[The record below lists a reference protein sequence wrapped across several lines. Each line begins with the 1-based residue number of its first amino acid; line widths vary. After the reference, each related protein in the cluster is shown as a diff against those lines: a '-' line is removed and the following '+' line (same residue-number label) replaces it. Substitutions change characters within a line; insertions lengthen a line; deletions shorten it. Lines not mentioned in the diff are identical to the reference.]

1 MYEQML
7 DRDQLSYH
15 VTKPT
20 RNGNNLIDHI
30 SSNLQ
35 RNKIRHSEILPCSTI
50 NDHAASYIFINLPT
64 NNFEI
69 RYKFIRNLKHVDL
82 ETFVKDFK
90 TLPFTSVYSFYET
103 EDCDALGD
111 LVLFVDLKNM
121 KNTHGGELLLVKL
134 QASKHTQPWVF
145 FTFFKLFKWYQIA
158 QNITII
164 LRSNQS

>member
-30 SSNLQ
+30 SSNLH
-35 RNKIRHSEILPCSTI
+35 RNKILHSEILPCPTI
-50 NDHAASYIFINLPT
+50 NDHASYNFINLPT

-69 RYKFIRNLKHVDL
+69 SYKFIRNLKHVDL

-90 TLPFTSVYSFYET
+90 TLPFTSVSSFCET
-103 EDCDALGD
+103 ED
-111 LVLFVDLKNM
+111 
-121 KNTHGGELLLVKL
+121 
-134 QASKHTQPWVF
+134 
-145 FTFFKLFKWYQIA
+145 
-158 QNITII
+158 
-164 LRSNQS
+164 